1 AYMHFLGTVSAAM
14 MGRFW
19 VEYHG
24 SEQPTTLYVITSQP
38 PSAGKSAINS
48 LAIDPIVAEVER
60 INESRKKERKKIM
73 AKLSANKQ
81 ALKGELSQSDM
92 VKLFE
97 DRDEL
102 EEKLEKLCDLTFPV
116 SDTTPEGL
124 AKINNRQGNFAV

>member
-1 AYMHFLGTVSAAM
+1 
-14 MGRFW
+14 
-19 VEYHG
+19 
-24 SEQPTTLYVITSQP
+24 
-38 PSAGKSAINS
+38 
-48 LAIDPIVAEVER
+48 
-60 INESRKKERKKIM
+60 M

-124 AKINNRQGNFAV
+124 AKINNRQGNFAVISDEATAVNSLLGITYGNDG